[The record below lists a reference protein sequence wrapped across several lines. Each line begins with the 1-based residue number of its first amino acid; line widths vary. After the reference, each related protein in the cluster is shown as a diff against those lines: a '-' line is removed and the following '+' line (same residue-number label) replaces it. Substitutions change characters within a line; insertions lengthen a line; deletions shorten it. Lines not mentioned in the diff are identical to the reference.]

1 VTIEPSRDKA
11 LRLAALAGERKAD
24 EPVLLDVGR
33 LTSYTDFV
41 LILSGRS
48 TRQVAALAEH
58 LVTGSKRA
66 GLQLLGREG
75 TRDSQWTL
83 LDYGEVVV
91 HVFYEPLRRHYD
103 LEGLFVEAERIDIS
117 HLGFGGGS
125 DLEPPPELSRGETT

>member
-1 VTIEPSRDKA
+1 VTTEPSRDKA

-24 EPVLLDVGR
+24 DPVLLNVGQ
-33 LTSYTDFV
+33 LTSYTDYL

-58 LVTGSKRA
+58 VVTGSKQA
-66 GLQLLGREG
+66 GLSLLGREG
-75 TRDSQWTL
+75 SRDSQWVL

-103 LEGLFVEAERIDIS
+103 LEGLFVEADRIDLAPPS
-117 HLGFGGGS
+117 PGGPVES
-125 DLEPPPELSRGETT
+125 SPERGRGETT